1 MAKQHKRDDGEGEG
15 LLAPCRERSPTSMIR
30 KILSLGYLDM
40 VEETHTCSSE
50 DRDLGPGSADCNRG

>member
-15 LLAPCRERSPTSMIR
+15 LLAPCREKSPTSMIR

-40 VEETHTCSSE
+40 VEETHMAYAGFLMGGTGCGE
-50 DRDLGPGSADCNRG
+50 K